1 MDKKILHA
9 TLLPLMAQDHTKV
22 LMQVMDDMEVRV
34 VPDLVEVHNLLGKF
48 ATSRANQ
55 SPKYHNVLPWRPYL
69 CKQALVL

>member
-1 MDKKILHA
+1 
-9 TLLPLMAQDHTKV
+9 
-22 LMQVMDDMEVRV
+22 MQVMDDMEVRV